1 MIARFIAPAVLVG
14 ALAVAS
20 PAQALDTATR
30 PAVVKGTT
38 ALYKTDVATTVT
50 VDGPAVIRMTNLAYR
65 HAEQVQ
71 VTRTVTTAG
80 TYTIRD
86 RCQPYVLAHTWI
98 VYVDGVVVATAKLK
112 CR

>member
-1 MIARFIAPAVLVG
+1 MIARFIVPAVVVG

-20 PAQALDTATR
+20 PAHAVDRATS

-38 ALYKTDVATTVT
+38 ALYPTDVATTVT
-50 VDGPAVIRMTNLAYR
+50 VDGPAVIRVTNVAYR

-71 VTRTVTTAG
+71 VTRTVTQAG
-80 TYTIRD
+80 TYTVRD
-86 RCQPYVLAHTWI
+86 RCQPYLLPHTWI

>member
-1 MIARFIAPAVLVG
+1 MIRRLIAPVVLV
-14 ALAVAS
+14 ATLAVSS
-20 PAQALDTATR
+20 PAQAVDRATK

-50 VDGPAVIRMTNLAYR
+50 VDGPAVIKITNVAYR
-65 HAEQVQ
+65 HPERVQ
-71 VTRTVTTAG
+71 ATRVVSKAG

-86 RCQPYVLAHTWI
+86 RCQPSVLPHTWI
-98 VYVDGVVVATAKLK
+98 VYVDGVVVAKAKLR

>member
-1 MIARFIAPAVLVG
+1 MIARLIVPAVLVG

-20 PAQALDTATR
+20 PAQAIDRATK

-50 VDGPAVIRMTNLAYR
+50 VDGPAVIKITNVAYR
-65 HAEQVQ
+65 HPEQVQ
-71 VTRTVTTAG
+71 ATRVVTKAG
-80 TYTIRD
+80 TYTLRD

-98 VYVDGVVVATAKLK
+98 VYVDGVVVARAQLK

>member
-1 MIARFIAPAVLVG
+1 MITRLIAPAVLV
-14 ALAVAS
+14 ATLVVAS
-20 PAQALDTATR
+20 PAQAVDTASK

-38 ALYKTDVATTVT
+38 ALYQTDVATTVT
-50 VDGPAVIRMTNLAYR
+50 VDGPAVIKMTNLAYR

-71 VTRTVTTAG
+71 VTRVVTTAG

-86 RCQPYVLAHTWI
+86 RCQPYILAHTWI
-98 VYVDGVVVATAKLK
+98 VYVDGVVVAKSNLK